1 MSSNR
6 RFYIEY
12 CLNYTSSDSDR
23 IGTRQT
29 VRETLVRFDTVL
41 TGSRIVLDR
50 LKCGLIKFL
59 NAVPEF

>member
-12 CLNYTSSDSDR
+12 CLNYTSSDSDE

-29 VRETLVRFDTVL
+29 VRETLVLFDTVL
-41 TGSRIVLDR
+41 RGSIEMWIN
-50 LKCGLIKFL
+50 KI
-59 NAVPEF
+59 PENS